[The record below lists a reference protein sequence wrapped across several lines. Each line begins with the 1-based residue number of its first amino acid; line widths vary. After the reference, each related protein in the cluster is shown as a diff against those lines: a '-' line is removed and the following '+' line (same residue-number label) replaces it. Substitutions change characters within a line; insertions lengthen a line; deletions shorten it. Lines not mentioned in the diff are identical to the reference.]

1 MGAGKHLQADQVEM
15 AASTVCF
22 SPWGK
27 ETTVV
32 AKGIDMAVDFGKKPV
47 VFTFHRR
54 ESSCTE

>member
-1 MGAGKHLQADQVEM
+1 M

-47 VFTFHRR
+47 VFAFHRR